1 MKIHPLFPGLF
12 AAALLALPAC
22 ADDPEPAAAP
32 AAPEAPEAAPAEAP
46 EDPDAPLYRL
56 FEELDALFMD
66 GQTNAVSKRLK
77 AAVADPVF
85 KPRAD
90 RLFSIFLGFLLQT
103 GQIEEAK
110 SEFLGAL
117 RTDPELARPC
127 SGYIYGFLSE
137 TGDREGALDW
147 ARTLLAQEIPGD
159 FRLAA
164 TEWLASGLVDLGD
177 GPGALA
183 AVRDSLGAFPGA
195 EAVPVA
201 ARVAQKALD
210 GGNLT
215 LAEGVLDALAPF
227 EAEDADAEARAT
239 VSGLRLRLLAAKGL
253 YDEIAAKA
261 ESLPARMPDAQL
273 VAALNYV
280 FRRAAAEKRSDAI
293 EALSSAIVHGK
304 AFADRPSARL
314 VGARQWLGA
323 ALAAPEGAAAL
334 SGRFAELMASGLP
347 ADRLYGLWTRYFY
360 DVIGDLGALRS
371 YLDSGR
377 ALKKALSDPSDVEMM
392 RVYEL
397 DAAFVLSDYDGVLAL
412 LDQGIPDHDA
422 PWHEMM
428 RTKVLAH
435 RAEADGEWA
444 KAAELFTKFVS
455 LLPEEDQTDPT
466 SGIVFTKTLLS
477 ANNHK
482 RAGDLWTKA
491 GDAARAAAAYA
502 VARAAY
508 DKALEDNRAGRETAD
523 YIEAQRKALDK
534 E

>member
-1 MKIHPLFPGLF
+1 MYADSRVVPDGWPLESAKG
-12 AAALLALPAC
+12 LLALA
-22 ADDPEPAAAP
+22 
-32 AAPEAPEAAPAEAP
+32 
-46 EDPDAPLYRL
+46 
-56 FEELDALFMD
+56 
-66 GQTNAVSKRLK
+66 
-77 AAVADPVF
+77 AAVAGLVLVMRRRPKGD
-85 KPRAD
+85 
-90 RLFSIFLGFLLQT
+90 G
-103 GQIEEAK
+103 
-110 SEFLGAL
+110 L
-117 RTDPELARPC
+117 RRVAPFAA
-127 SGYIYGFLSE
+127 F
-137 TGDREGALDW
+137 W
-147 ARTLLAQEIPGD
+147 
-159 FRLAA
+159 FLAA
-164 TEWLASGLVDLGD
+164 FVPVSGIFGAVGD
-177 GPGALA
+177 NAIAPRYSYVPAMGLA
-183 AVRDSLGAFPGA
+183 AL
-195 EAVPVA
+195 
-201 ARVAQKALD
+201 
-210 GGNLT
+210 
-215 LAEGVLDALAPF
+215 
-227 EAEDADAEARAT
+227 
-239 VSGLRLRLLAAKGL
+239 
-253 YDEIAAKA
+253 
-261 ESLPARMPDAQL
+261 
-273 VAALNYV
+273 
-280 FRRAAAEKRSDAI
+280 
-293 EALSSAIVHGK
+293 
-304 AFADRPSARL
+304 FA
-314 VGARQWLGA
+314 W
-323 ALAAPEGAAAL
+323 GAAAL

-435 RAEADGEWA
+435 RAEAEGEWA

-466 SGIVFTKTLLS
+466 SGVVFTKTLLS